1 MKNQTYGMFT
11 DEGNLMVARIVEAAQ
26 GLVKLDGDELN
37 AWQFAYR
44 ELQKLE
50 KGSFMKNGVE
60 NTFGEATDTDVREQV
75 YEAIVTDDF
84 SIPFYI

>member
-75 YEAIVTDDF
+75 YEAVVHKQF
-84 SIPFYI
+84 QVPFYI